1 MPVRKQCRGA
11 PGLRAGALLEEQ
23 EFSSAMVDPRFAQV
37 DHDLQREDE
46 VSVEVAVQGV
56 PVPLDVA
63 QQDRRR
69 LVLPG
74 VVAHAQPFVQRV
86 RPRGGAAELRVP
98 VAGDRQQPG
107 VQCLLEPFTGS
118 GYGTLK

>member
-1 MPVRKQCRGA
+1 VPGRPGGGGA
-11 PGLRAGALLEEQ
+11 AGLRARALLKEQ
-23 EFSSAMVDPRFAQV
+23 ELSSGMVGSRFVQV

-56 PVPLDVA
+56 PVSLAVA

-74 VVAHAQPFVQRV
+74 VMARAQPFMQRA
-86 RPRGGAAELRVP
+86 RPRGGVAGFRVP

-107 VQCLLEPFTGS
+107 RTVPA
-118 GYGTLK
+118 